1 MNYAFKMMAVV
12 LALGLLVSQGCTATK
27 NCVPLSKDE
36 ATKFFYGQKL
46 TTKQRSEFIDRIKH
60 EDGKMFLCDY

>member
-1 MNYAFKMMAVV
+1 V
-12 LALGLLVSQGCTATK
+12 LVLQGCTATK

>member
-12 LALGLLVSQGCTATK
+12 FVFVAMGIQGCTATK

-36 ATKFFYGQKL
+36 ASRFFYGTKL
-46 TTKQRSEFIDRIKH
+46 TAKQRKEFINRIKH